1 METVSKDVKEGLL
14 DADKFLS
21 VTLAKEKLSPP
32 AEKERNV
39 LAEKVKNLITQL
51 GLQSELPTA
60 TENMEAPPRPPKAV
74 VPQEGQAE
82 DDIYDDLAGSNDQ
95 YYYTMTPG
103 GEVETNIENTVGNGG
118 ENYEL
123 MSGDVETINVAPQLG
138 DETGREYVAMEE
150 DNAEN
155 YEEPSQHDQQDN
167 QDSDQR
173 EETYEIPETEE
184 SESQVDGMTRKEK
197 SSTLNLENLTCDT
210 KPENVKDVIKEGFLQ
225 KHRKEGKKFIGS
237 KYQKRYCV
245 LRNHVLYYFKDKK
258 SPKQQG
264 SILLPG
270 YEAKTANKK
279 GQEFTLTHPDGHRS
293 YQFET
298 SSKEETEKWIE
309 AVRQAANE
317 PLSERNV
324 AELDKLRNKQPS
336 GDEDTCSF
344 CNFDVAQNKNSIV
357 EEKDDTVD
365 DNREECYDDVGGEEL
380 YEEVGQLPSSSPN
393 QQANPQLPEYEIT
406 GQVAVSS
413 PPAVGS
419 SSTEPRGDDN
429 KELPLSPP
437 PPRPVKPQSQVL
449 QDDTPPAIPPPRRS
463 KPPPPAPA
471 STEPAAPLQDD
482 TYELPD
488 SPEDSVASP
497 LPAPPGEVEIENYE
511 PLETFQE
518 PQAPEQAP
526 AFVPPVV
533 PVRPSKPMLSPP
545 STDAG
550 QPKPHGGGVSEDRGC
565 QCGRKLK
572 SRGQVACGPTA
583 ESKRVRCPCARSGRL
598 CTDKCKCRNC
608 CNVPDEKKMAKS
620 RGCRCGQDTYRRT
633 KSLEF
638 VACVD
643 VKGRRR
649 TKCPCY
655 SVGQGCDDDKCKCF
669 NCQNTFGALSRPFRV
684 PQPRRPGPR
693 IVGCR
698 CGQERKLHSPGFEA
712 CVDNEAIRGKRSLRK
727 TRCPCFRGGISC
739 NEYCQCFNCK
749 NNSRVLT
756 EVGEVPSPKRGRFS
770 ADVIIES
777 NVEELGLFSM

>member
-1 METVSKDVKEGLL
+1 MEAVSKDVKEGLL

-21 VTLAKEKLSPP
+21 VTLAKEKLSQP

-39 LAEKVKNLITQL
+39 VAEKVKNLINQL

-60 TENMEAPPRPPKAV
+60 TENMKAPPRPPKAV

-82 DDIYDDLAGSNDQ
+82 DDIYDDLAGSSDQ
-95 YYYTMTPG
+95 YYTMAPG
-103 GEVETNIENTVGNGG
+103 GEGETNIENTVDNGG

-138 DETGREYVAMEE
+138 DETGQEYVAMEQGE
-150 DNAEN
+150 GEN

-167 QDSDQR
+167 QDSNQQ
-173 EETYEIPETEE
+173 EENYEIPETEE

-210 KPENVKDVIKEGFLQ
+210 KPENVKDVIREGFLQ

-279 GQEFTLTHPDGHRS
+279 GREFTLTHPDGHRS

-317 PLSERNV
+317 SLSERNV

-336 GDEDTCSF
+336 GDEDSL
-344 CNFDVAQNKNSIV
+344 NYFDVAQNKNSIV

-406 GQVAVSS
+406 GQVAIS
-413 PPAVGS
+413 PRPAVGS
-419 SSTEPRGDDN
+419 SSAEPRGDDN
-429 KELPLSPP
+429 NELPLSPP
-437 PPRPVKPQSQVL
+437 PPRPVKPQSQVH
-449 QDDTPPAIPPPRRS
+449 QDDTPPAIPAPRRS
-463 KPPPPAPA
+463 KLPPPAPA

-518 PQAPEQAP
+518 PQAPVQAP

-533 PVRPSKPMLSPP
+533 PVRPSKPEVSPP

-550 QPKPHGGGVSEDRGC
+550 QPKPQE
-565 QCGRKLK
+565 K
-572 SRGQVACGPTA
+572 
-583 ESKRVRCPCARSGRL
+583 
-598 CTDKCKCRNC
+598 
-608 CNVPDEKKMAKS
+608 VPE
-620 RGCRCGQDTYRRT
+620 
-633 KSLEF
+633 
-638 VACVD
+638 
-643 VKGRRR
+643 
-649 TKCPCY
+649 
-655 SVGQGCDDDKCKCF
+655 
-669 NCQNTFGALSRPFRV
+669 RPA
-684 PQPRRPGPR
+684 RPGTKPAPVVPAR
-693 IVGCR
+693 R
-698 CGQERKLHSPGFEA
+698 DETPPGPAEEKTNLINYA
-712 CVDNEAIRGKRSLRK
+712 NVYQALWDCATNEK
-727 TRCPCFRGGISC
+727 
-739 NEYCQCFNCK
+739 
-749 NNSRVLT
+749 
-756 EVGEVPSPKRGRFS
+756 
-770 ADVIIES
+770 D
-777 NVEELGLFSM
+777 ELGFRRGDLIYIYEKPHADWWIGSLFKPQGFNVGLVPKDYIMEAYEITAS

>member
-103 GEVETNIENTVGNGG
+103 GEVETNIENTVDNGG

-138 DETGREYVAMEE
+138 DETGQEYVAMEE

-184 SESQVDGMTRKEK
+184 SESQVDGMMRKQK

-210 KPENVKDVIKEGFLQ
+210 KPENVKDVIREGFLQ

-279 GQEFTLTHPDGHRS
+279 GREFTLTHPDGHRS

-317 PLSERNV
+317 PLSEGNV

-336 GDEDTCSF
+336 GDED
-344 CNFDVAQNKNSIV
+344 SIV
-357 EEKDDTVD
+357 EEKDGKVD
-365 DNREECYDDVGGEEL
+365 DNGEECYDDIGGGEI
-380 YEEVGQLPSSSPN
+380 YEEVGQLSSSSPN
-393 QQANPQLPEYEIT
+393 QQSNPQLSQYEIT
-406 GQVAVSS
+406 GQVAVSP

-429 KELPLSPP
+429 NELPLSPP
-437 PPRPVKPQSQVL
+437 PPRPVKPQSQVH
-449 QDDTPPAIPPPRRS
+449 QDDTPPAIPAPRRS
-463 KPPPPAPA
+463 KLPPPAPA

-482 TYELPD
+482 IYELPD
-488 SPEDSVASP
+488 SPEDSVASR

-518 PQAPEQAP
+518 PQAPVQAP

-533 PVRPSKPMLSPP
+533 PERPSKPKVSPP
-545 STDAG
+545 STVAG
-550 QPKPHGGGVSEDRGC
+550 QPKPQE
-565 QCGRKLK
+565 K
-572 SRGQVACGPTA
+572 
-583 ESKRVRCPCARSGRL
+583 
-598 CTDKCKCRNC
+598 
-608 CNVPDEKKMAKS
+608 VPE
-620 RGCRCGQDTYRRT
+620 
-633 KSLEF
+633 
-638 VACVD
+638 
-643 VKGRRR
+643 
-649 TKCPCY
+649 
-655 SVGQGCDDDKCKCF
+655 
-669 NCQNTFGALSRPFRV
+669 RPA
-684 PQPRRPGPR
+684 RPGTKPPPVVPAR
-693 IVGCR
+693 R
-698 CGQERKLHSPGFEA
+698 DETAPPGPAEEKTNLINYA
-712 CVDNEAIRGKRSLRK
+712 NVYQALWDCATNEK
-727 TRCPCFRGGISC
+727 
-739 NEYCQCFNCK
+739 
-749 NNSRVLT
+749 
-756 EVGEVPSPKRGRFS
+756 
-770 ADVIIES
+770 D
-777 NVEELGLFSM
+777 ELGFRRGDLIYIYEKPHADWWIGSLFKPQGFNVGLVPKDYVMEAYEITAS